1 MADNGKKEK
10 LTQSRGSLVAAVEL
24 ASTRPEACKGLR
36 KKEKSQI

>member
-1 MADNGKKEK
+1 MDQTYEQALKYMEG
-10 LTQSRGSLVAAVEL
+10 TVYEL